1 MSHVSVIIP
10 TYKHRDFVLATLD
23 SVFAQTFTDYEVI
36 VVNDG
41 SPDDTADVLKP
52 LAEAGRIH
60 YIEQANQGQA
70 AARNRGLAEAQGEFI
85 AFLDDD
91 DLWPADKLEWQV
103 QRLRDD
109 ASLGM
114 VAGNMQTLGNAAN
127 PALPLDAPP
136 HIAEFEQLFY
146 GCPLISPGQALLR
159 ANVVKN
165 VGGFDIAIWGADD
178 YDLWFRLAKVTRIE
192 LWQRVALYYRK
203 HSLNASRDLLRMHQN
218 CEIVLRRHLRTL
230 SFQNRFFYHR
240 VSSRSLY
247 EYLGRQILLQAKS
260 LAVEGNARLGFYK
273 ASLLRVF
280 LVSLIFNPK
289 LALMVYRDLTAPS
302 KLV

>member
-1 MSHVSVIIP
+1 MPKVTVIIP

-70 AARNRGLAEAQGEFI
+70 AARNRGLAEARGEFV

-91 DLWPADKLEWQV
+91 DLWPPDKLQWQV
-103 QRLRDD
+103 ETLTTVPD
-109 ASLGM
+109 AVL
-114 VAGNMQTLGNAAN
+114 V
-127 PALPLDAPP
+127 
-136 HIAEFEQLFY
+136 Y
-146 GCPLISPGQALLR
+146 GCNKSIGIGAGKVFPDYEAPSGLVRAFFLRQNCIGSPGQTLIRASAL
-159 ANVVKN
+159 ASID
-165 VGGFDIAIWGADD
+165 GFDRLIWGADD